1 MIDYIL
7 EKFTSIASKCLEEN
21 AKELKTKKQD
31 LQLVFKLD
39 EENNDVKYV
48 IYNNWVKDKEIT
60 FLQVL
65 RAKIDFKGYSL
76 FVPKFIKGAL
86 NRFCE
91 ECKIEKDVVSVVLFF
106 NEQNKMVMYLYNNIT
121 HLKQIELEELFDTTD
136 IINQ

>member
-7 EKFTSIASKCLEEN
+7 EKFTGIASKCLEEF
-21 AKELKTKKQD
+21 AKELKVKKQE

-39 EENNDVKYV
+39 EGNDDVKYV
-48 IYNNWVKDKEIT
+48 IYNNWLKEKEIT

-86 NRFCE
+86 NRFCD

-121 HLKQIELEELFDTTD
+121 HVKKIELEELFDTTD
-136 IINQ
+136 ILN